1 MDNPDNEQKISE
13 SLSFLSYSIT
23 IGDNLY
29 KRIDKHLNLL
39 KNLEDENYTKQQWVM
54 KALKEKLEKDESLLD
69 IPKARHLR
77 VQVDRD
83 THQKLESM
91 VNLIKN
97 FRRSYSK
104 KQLLVEAICEKLDRE
119 EEKAKKLLFN
129 LKELQKQKI

>member
-1 MDNPDNEQKISE
+1 VDSSDNDKNNVGT
-13 SLSFLSYSIT
+13 LSLSYSVT
-23 IGDNLY
+23 IGDNLH

-39 KNLEDENYTKQQWVM
+39 KNLEDENYTKQQWLM
-54 KALKEKLEKDESLLD
+54 AALKEKLEKDENLSD

-77 VQVDRD
+77 VQVDRN
-83 THQKLESM
+83 THKKLESM

-119 EEKAKKLLFN
+119 EEKAKKLLLD
-129 LKELQKQKI
+129 LKELQKQKN